1 MPQENATNKTNF
13 DITLLTRIIQDVH
26 DKRYVQKKKK
36 TLENLMNYNKLSLQ
50 QLPFTTPPVN
60 LLVNIVKKN

>member
-36 TLENLMNYNKLSLQ
+36 TLENLMNYNKLSIQ
-50 QLPFTTPPVN
+50 QLPATRPPVN
-60 LLVNIVKKN
+60 LLVNIV